1 MRVFIPFKIDTCGSF
16 QEKLVY
22 WVNPYSKHCI
32 LDSNGWSGSEQE
44 MLVAIDS
51 VDDFFSSKNSFE
63 ELEAFYKKKNDWL
76 FGFLSYDLKNETE
89 KIFSENF
96 DGIGF
101 PSMHFFQPKYIFRFK
116 KDMVEIGFLTEYS
129 SENEI
134 EELFLKIISQVPF
147 SDYQFSDINMQP
159 RISEKDYICTV
170 NKIKEHI
177 QRGDIYE
184 MNYCL
189 EFFAEEE
196 SIDPAEIFY
205 KLREASPAPFSA
217 FYRMNDK
224 YLMCSSP
231 ERFLKKSGRNIISQP
246 IKGTA
251 KRGNSFSEDIEI
263 KKTFLQNEKE
273 KSENVMIVDLVRNDL
288 SKTCNHVFVNELFG
302 IYTFKQWHQMIST
315 VSGKIRENVHF
326 VDVIKHSFP
335 MGSMTGAPKL
345 RAMELIEQYEK
356 TKRGLYS
363 GSVGYIT
370 PEGNFDFN
378 VVIRSILYNS
388 SSKYLSFQ
396 VGSAITS
403 NSIAEKE
410 YEECLLKAKGMFEAL
425 STTKGSSLEKIN
437 REKYQ
442 NQVITII

>member
-1 MRVFIPFKIDTCGSF
+1 MRVFIPFKIDAGRFF
-16 QEKLVY
+16 QEKLLH
-22 WVNPYSKHCI
+22 WANTYSKHCI
-32 LDSNGWSGSEQE
+32 LDSNGWNGNEQE
-44 MLVAIDS
+44 ILVAIDS
-51 VDDFFSSKNSFE
+51 VDDFTSSKNSFK
-63 ELEAFYKKKNDWL
+63 ELQVFYKKKNDWL

-89 KIFSENF
+89 KVFSENF

-116 KDMVEIGFLTEYS
+116 KYIVEIGFLTEYS

-134 EELFLKIISQVPF
+134 EDMFRKIVSQAVL
-147 SDYQFSDINMQP
+147 SKHQFPGINIQQ

-184 MNYCL
+184 MNYCM
-189 EFFAEEE
+189 EFFTEGEP
-196 SIDPAEIFY
+196 IDPAEIFY
-205 KLREASPAPFSA
+205 NLNEASPAPFSA
-217 FYRMNDK
+217 LYRMNDK
-224 YLMCSSP
+224 YLMCASP
-231 ERFLKKSGRNIISQP
+231 ERFLKKSGKKIISQP

-251 KRGNSFSEDIEI
+251 KRGRSFSEDIEI
-263 KKTFLQNEKE
+263 KKALLQNEKE

-288 SKTCNHVFVNELFG
+288 SKTCNNVAVNELFG

-315 VSGKIRENVHF
+315 VSGEIRQDVNL

-335 MGSMTGAPKL
+335 MGSMTGAPKV

-363 GSVGYIT
+363 GSVGYIS
-370 PEGNFDFN
+370 PEGDFDFN
-378 VVIRSILYNS
+378 VVIRSILYNA

-403 NSIAEKE
+403 NSIPEKE
-410 YEECLLKAKGMFEAL
+410 YEECMLKAKGMFKAL
-425 STTKGSSLEKIN
+425 SITKDSGCEKTN
-437 REKYQ
+437 MEQCQ
-442 NQVITII
+442 NQVITMI